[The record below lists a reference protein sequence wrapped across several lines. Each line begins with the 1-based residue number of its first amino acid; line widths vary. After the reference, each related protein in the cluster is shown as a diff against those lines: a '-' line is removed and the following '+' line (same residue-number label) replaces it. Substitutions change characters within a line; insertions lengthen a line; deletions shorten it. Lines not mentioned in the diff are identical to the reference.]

1 MLVIRCNKLLSNEQF
16 NKYVEMFNAQIKEN
30 GFLILP
36 AEFNVVTN
44 REGKSSKVRVVNN
57 AAKNSVMDD
66 IISGR
71 GLRPLR
77 SWAKNQ
83 PTLNRIETTAPP
95 VIPPPTKG
103 EGYICDPVKN
113 VSCEKGA
120 SCQTVCFYTT
130 NRAYAVEDKDD
141 ADSDQDHLDTR

>member
-71 GLRPLR
+71 GLRPL
-77 SWAKNQ
+77 
-83 PTLNRIETTAPP
+83 
-95 VIPPPTKG
+95 
-103 EGYICDPVKN
+103 
-113 VSCEKGA
+113 
-120 SCQTVCFYTT
+120 
-130 NRAYAVEDKDD
+130 
-141 ADSDQDHLDTR
+141 

>member
-1 MLVIRCNKLLSNEQF
+1 MLVIRCNKMLSNEQF

-44 REGKSSKVRVVNN
+44 REGKSSNVRVVNN

-71 GLRPLR
+71 GLRPL
-77 SWAKNQ
+77 
-83 PTLNRIETTAPP
+83 
-95 VIPPPTKG
+95 
-103 EGYICDPVKN
+103 
-113 VSCEKGA
+113 
-120 SCQTVCFYTT
+120 
-130 NRAYAVEDKDD
+130 
-141 ADSDQDHLDTR
+141 

>member
-1 MLVIRCNKLLSNEQF
+1 MLVIRCNKLLSDKQF
-16 NKYVEMFNAQIKEN
+16 NKYVEMFSAQIKKN

-44 REGKSSKVRVVNN
+44 REV
-57 AAKNSVMDD
+57 
-66 IISGR
+66 
-71 GLRPLR
+71 
-77 SWAKNQ
+77 
-83 PTLNRIETTAPP
+83 
-95 VIPPPTKG
+95 
-103 EGYICDPVKN
+103 YICDPDKN

-141 ADSDQDHLDTR
+141 ADSEQDHLDTR

>member
-44 REGKSSKVRVVNN
+44 REGKSSKGRVVNN

-71 GLRPLR
+71 GLRPL
-77 SWAKNQ
+77 
-83 PTLNRIETTAPP
+83 
-95 VIPPPTKG
+95 
-103 EGYICDPVKN
+103 
-113 VSCEKGA
+113 
-120 SCQTVCFYTT
+120 
-130 NRAYAVEDKDD
+130 
-141 ADSDQDHLDTR
+141 

>member
-1 MLVIRCNKLLSNEQF
+1 MLVIRCNKLLSDEQF
-16 NKYVEMFNAQIKEN
+16 NKYVEMFNAQIKKN

-71 GLRPLR
+71 GLRPL
-77 SWAKNQ
+77 
-83 PTLNRIETTAPP
+83 
-95 VIPPPTKG
+95 
-103 EGYICDPVKN
+103 
-113 VSCEKGA
+113 
-120 SCQTVCFYTT
+120 
-130 NRAYAVEDKDD
+130 
-141 ADSDQDHLDTR
+141 

>member
-1 MLVIRCNKLLSNEQF
+1 MLVIRCTKLLSDKQF

-36 AEFNVVTN
+36 AEFNVVAN

-71 GLRPLR
+71 GLRPL
-77 SWAKNQ
+77 
-83 PTLNRIETTAPP
+83 
-95 VIPPPTKG
+95 
-103 EGYICDPVKN
+103 
-113 VSCEKGA
+113 
-120 SCQTVCFYTT
+120 
-130 NRAYAVEDKDD
+130 
-141 ADSDQDHLDTR
+141 

>member
-1 MLVIRCNKLLSNEQF
+1 MLVIRCNKLLSDKQF
-16 NKYVEMFNAQIKEN
+16 NKYVEMFNAQVKKN

-44 REGKSSKVRVVNN
+44 REGIPYKVRAVNN
-57 AAKNSVMDD
+57 
-66 IISGR
+66 
-71 GLRPLR
+71 
-77 SWAKNQ
+77 
-83 PTLNRIETTAPP
+83 
-95 VIPPPTKG
+95 

-113 VSCEKGA
+113 VSCKKGA
-120 SCQTVCFYTT
+120 SCQTVCFHTT

>member
-1 MLVIRCNKLLSNEQF
+1 MLVIRCNKLLSDKQF
-16 NKYVEMFNAQIKEN
+16 NKYVEMFNAQVKKN

-71 GLRPLR
+71 GLRPL
-77 SWAKNQ
+77 
-83 PTLNRIETTAPP
+83 
-95 VIPPPTKG
+95 
-103 EGYICDPVKN
+103 
-113 VSCEKGA
+113 
-120 SCQTVCFYTT
+120 
-130 NRAYAVEDKDD
+130 
-141 ADSDQDHLDTR
+141 

>member
-1 MLVIRCNKLLSNEQF
+1 MLVIRCNKLLSDDQF
-16 NKYVEMFNAQIKEN
+16 NKYIEMFNAQIKEN

-44 REGKSSKVRVVNN
+44 REGNPSNVRV
-57 AAKNSVMDD
+57 
-66 IISGR
+66 
-71 GLRPLR
+71 
-77 SWAKNQ
+77 KNQ
-83 PTLNRIETTAPP
+83 PTLNRMETPVP
-95 VIPPPTKG
+95 LVIPPPPEG
-103 EGYICDPVKN
+103 EGYICDPAKN

-141 ADSDQDHLDTR
+141 ADSEQDHLDTR